1 MITTENLG
9 KNQKIW
15 YNLYQHVKCRKEVNQ
30 EKRTFKEFFLTSKM
44 DNKQK
49 MLLLYKEKKL
59 WQLDSNPQPL
69 SL

>member
-49 MLLLYKEKKL
+49 MLLLYKEKKVMATGL
-59 WQLDSNPQPL
+59 EPTTT
-69 SL
+69 